1 MILPSLLMRFIFL
14 YNQQSPSRPRMT
26 THCWC
31 RMNKSRK
38 VLSGFWLWH
47 TTANQAVWLRGEN
60 VVHTHKLWWEFN
72 KTNIFIIYW
81 KLPEGF
87 QHPLFAKLLP
97 PHLPINLFIFIES
110 FPCPHQLHCSTV
122 PLSKPLQFSSMIWW
136 FLLVL
141 KIDFSNDFH
150 TCTQSGQG
158 RRLIWKTKF
167 WHHFL

>member
-1 MILPSLLMRFIFL
+1 MRFIFL

-72 KTNIFIIYW
+72 KTNTFIISIYW
-81 KLPEGF
+81 KLPEGS
-87 QHPLFAKLLP
+87 QHPPFAKLLP
-97 PHLPINLFIFIES
+97 PHLPINLFIFWI
-110 FPCPHQLHCSTV
+110 L
-122 PLSKPLQFSSMIWW
+122 PLSPSTSLQHCPLVQTPPILFNDLVVFISIENW
-136 FLLVL
+136 F
-141 KIDFSNDFH
+141 
-150 TCTQSGQG
+150 
-158 RRLIWKTKF
+158 
-167 WHHFL
+167 